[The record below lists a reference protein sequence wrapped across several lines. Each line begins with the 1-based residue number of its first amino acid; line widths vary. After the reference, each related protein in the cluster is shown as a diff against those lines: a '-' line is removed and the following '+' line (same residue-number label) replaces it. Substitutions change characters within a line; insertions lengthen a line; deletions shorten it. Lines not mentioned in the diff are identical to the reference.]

1 MSADDNDFYARIAH
15 ELGTPQQRPFEH
27 SDEALADVVHS
38 AVRHIPGVD
47 YAGITVVSRRGHDVT
62 TPAATHDHPRT
73 LDALQQQHRQG
84 PCFDAALEHQTFFVD
99 DLTVDSRW
107 PLFRRDALAR
117 TPVQAISS
125 YQLFTTRDRVGAL
138 NLYAD
143 RRGALDQ
150 PARDLGFIFA
160 SHAAIVWTGLH
171 RSEQFNN
178 HLAGREV
185 IGQATGMIMQR
196 EGFDAILATA
206 YLRLIADNRNIT
218 LVDAAHTVLD
228 GQYGRNR

>member
-47 YAGITVVSRRGHDVT
+47 YAGITVVSRRGHNVT

-84 PCFDAALEHQTFFVD
+84 PCFDAALERQTFFVD
-99 DLTVDSRW
+99 DLPADSRW
-107 PLFRRDALAR
+107 PLFRLDALAR
-117 TPVQAISS
+117 TPVRSISS

-171 RSEQFNN
+171 RTEQFDRTV
-178 HLAGREV
+178 ASREV

-196 EGFDAILATA
+196 DTFDAAMATA

-218 LVDAAHTVLD
+218 LVDAAHTVID
-228 GQYGRNR
+228 GHHVRDH